1 MESTQGAISTIP
13 GSISAGLHERRQKA
27 VPIGPYH
34 VTPIY
39 VREAKGA
46 IVTDVDGNQYID
58 FAGGIGIQNVG
69 HCHPKIVEAAQKQ
82 IAQSIHTCFHVFPY
96 ESYVELAE
104 KLNAQTPGT
113 FEKKTMFV
121 NSGAEAV
128 ENAVK
133 IARHATG
140 RKAILS
146 FQRGYHGRTLMT
158 MSLTSKVKPYKYGF
172 GPFASDIY
180 KIPYPY
186 YYRAQPG
193 VTEEEVDNDLLGRIE
208 EIFLNEVAPE
218 DVAAIIMEPVQGEGG
233 FIIPSKR
240 FVQSIRKL
248 CDQYGILFIADEIQT
263 GYARTGKLFA
273 MEHYDVAADLMVS
286 SKSIAAGFPLSSVT
300 GRAELMD
307 GPAAGQLG
315 GTFAGS
321 PVACAAAL
329 AVLDVIEEEK
339 LLERAQVIGNRML
352 TRFREMQQKFS
363 LIGDVRGLGAMVAM
377 ELVTNQVTKQ
387 PAKEATAQVIKSCW
401 QNGLVGLSAGT
412 YSNVLRF
419 LPPLVITDE
428 QLERGLDILES
439 SIESVQNGV

>member
-1 MESTQGAISTIP
+1 MTKGARKTVPGPISHE
-13 GSISAGLHERRQKA
+13 LHERRQKA
-27 VPIGPYH
+27 VPTGPYH

-39 VREAKGA
+39 VQEAKGA

-69 HCHPKIVEAAQKQ
+69 HCHPKIVEAAQQQ

-96 ESYVELAE
+96 ESYIELAE
-104 KLNAQTPGT
+104 KLNKKTPGA

-172 GPFASDIY
+172 GPFASDVY
-180 KIPYPY
+180 KLPYPY
-186 YYRAQPG
+186 YYRDQAG
-193 VTEEEVDNDLLGRIE
+193 RSEEEIDSEVLARIE
-208 EIFLNEVAPE
+208 EMFLNEVAPE

-233 FIIPSKR
+233 FIVPSPK
-240 FVQSIRKL
+240 FVQSIREI
-248 CDQYGILFIADEIQT
+248 CNQYGIIFIADEIQT

-273 MEHYDVAADLMVS
+273 MEHFGVAADLMVS
-286 SKSIAAGFPLSSVT
+286 SKSIAAGLPLSSVT
-300 GRAELMD
+300 GKAELMD

-321 PVACAAAL
+321 PVSCAAGL
-329 AVLDVIEEEK
+329 AVLEVIEAEK
-339 LLERAQVIGNRML
+339 LVERAQVIGQRML
-352 TRFREMQQKFS
+352 TRFREMQQKHPV
-363 LIGDVRGLGAMVAM
+363 IGDVRGLGAMVAM
-377 ELVTNQVTKQ
+377 ELVSDRKTKQ
-387 PAKEATAQVIKSCW
+387 PAKEAVAEVIKRCW

-419 LPPLVITDE
+419 LPPLVITDD

-439 SIESVQNGV
+439 SFESV